1 MNPTDGDSPTHDSE
15 NASKSGGIK
24 ETIITIVYAGLIA
37 LGIRSFAY
45 EPFSIPSGSMIPT
58 LVVGDYLFVSKLSYG
73 YSRYSLPLSLPLIP
87 DRILFSEPERGD
99 VVILRYPLNPSTFFI
114 KRIIGL
120 PNETVTIKDG
130 VVSITSKTNELG
142 FTLDEPYIELAKT
155 ENHTKVLGDDEYFV
169 MGDNRAASSDSRVW
183 GAAPEDLIIG
193 KAFLRLLPVSQAAV
207 LPGAY
212 NQL

>member
-1 MNPTDGDSPTHDSE
+1 MDTQENNLQTTDSAPEQTT
-15 NASKSGGIK
+15 GGIVWEVVK
-24 ETIITIVYAGLIA
+24 FFFIAAIIVLPIRIFIAQPFIVSGHSMDPTFANGQYLI
-37 LGIRSFAY
+37 
-45 EPFSIPSGSMIPT
+45 
-58 LVVGDYLFVSKLSYG
+58 VDQLSYHLG
-73 YSRYSLPLSLPLIP
+73 S
-87 DRILFSEPERGD
+87 PERGD